1 MKVFNTDTNRPALRW
16 ANSQERRNAALLAV
30 PFGILGAIGAATVP
44 FLVVRPGTPGGLD
57 TVVIFALGAVAIA
70 LVAVSLI
77 VYSAAR
83 ASFLERQETAARE
96 AVEEAVADLQD
107 ELTLKALMQI
117 NRKQIEAYHLL
128 TRQQATEAYRNSV
141 VAMATGLL
149 TLVSGVLAVIFLPGI
164 DETQRITTAGLTAIG
179 SVVGGYVSRTF
190 MRTYTI
196 ALQQLNRYFEQ
207 PLQTSYLL
215 AAERLIDR
223 LGDARQDRLRIKVID
238 HMLGAT
244 EQSARLLAF
253 TGVGD
258 GAHSNG
264 STPADASGGRNGR
277 TPAGGR

>member
-16 ANSQERRNAALLAV
+16 ASSQERRNAALLAV

-44 FLVVRPGTPGGLD
+44 FLLVRPGTPGGLD

-83 ASFLERQETAARE
+83 ARFLERQETAARE
-96 AVEEAVADLQD
+96 AVEEAVAELQD

-128 TRQQATEAYRNSV
+128 TRHQATEAYRNSV
-141 VAMATGLL
+141 
-149 TLVSGVLAVIFLPGI
+149 
-164 DETQRITTAGLTAIG
+164 D
-179 SVVGGYVSRTF
+179 
-190 MRTYTI
+190 
-196 ALQQLNRYFEQ
+196 FEQ
-207 PLQTSYLL
+207 PLQTNYLL

-223 LGDARQDRLRIKVID
+223 LGEARRDRLRIKVID

-244 EQSARLLAF
+244 EQSARLLTL

-264 STPADASGGRNGR
+264 STPADGFGRRNGR
-277 TPAGGR
+277 TPAGRR

>member
-16 ANSQERRNAALLAV
+16 ASSQERKNAALLAV

-44 FLVVRPGTPGGLD
+44 FLLVRPSTSGGLD
-57 TVVIFALGAVAIA
+57 SVVIVALGAVAIA

-83 ASFLERQETAARE
+83 ARFFERQETAARE
-96 AVEEAVADLQD
+96 AVEEAVAELQD
-107 ELTLKALMQI
+107 ELNLRALMKI

-128 TRQQATEAYRNSV
+128 TRQQAGEAYRNSV
-141 VAMATGLL
+141 VAMATGLM
-149 TLVSGVLAVIFLPGI
+149 TLVSGVAAVIFLPGI
-164 DETQRITTAGLTAIG
+164 DETQRVTTAALTAIG

-190 MRTYTI
+190 MRTYSI

-207 PLQTSYLL
+207 PLHTNYLL

-223 LGDARQDRLRIKVID
+223 LGEARQDRLRIKVID

-244 EQSARLLAF
+244 GQPARLLALA
-253 TGVGD
+253 G
-258 GAHSNG
+258 GADRGRSNG
-264 STPADASGGRNGR
+264 STPADGSARD
-277 TPAGGR
+277 PAGER